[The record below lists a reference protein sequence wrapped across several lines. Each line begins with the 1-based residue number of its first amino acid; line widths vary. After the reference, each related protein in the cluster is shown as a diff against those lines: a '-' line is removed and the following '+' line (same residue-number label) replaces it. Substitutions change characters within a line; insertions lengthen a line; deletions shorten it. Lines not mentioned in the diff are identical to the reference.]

1 MALGLSAAN
10 ANAILNA
17 LCRATSF
24 TGPAALWV
32 KLHVGDPGTGAGNPA
47 AHTTRIQ
54 ATFGAVAAGGGISN
68 TVALSWTGVTGA
80 EDYTHFSVWDASTAG
95 TFQFSGT
102 MTANAVLVG
111 DTFQIPVGD
120 LDVTLPVAA

>member
-17 LCRATSF
+17 LCRATAF

-32 KLHVGDPGTGAGNPA
+32 KLHVGDPGAGSGNA
-47 AHTTRIQ
+47 AGHTTRIQ
-54 ATFGAVAAGGGISN
+54 ATFGSAASGGAISN
-68 TVALSWTGVTGA
+68 TVALSWTNVSTA

-95 TFQFSGT
+95 AFQFSGT
-102 MTANAVLVG
+102 ISANAMQVG
-111 DTFQIPVGD
+111 DTFQVAVGD